1 MARRLTRK
9 QQAFVD
15 AYVETGIGVKAAF
28 KAYDTESDNTA
39 RSIASENLTK
49 PNIREAIDKAL
60 ARKNLGPERW
70 AEVLD
75 DAMQAESEL
84 VTGPGQ
90 TIKRPDHGTRLKAVD
105 MAAKLADAYP
115 HHNEGREHLHRHL
128 HLEIKEPAE
137 VIRFKILHGRAPTE
151 RELKEMMP
159 DEDKK
164 E

>member
-1 MARRLTRK
+1 LTRK
-9 QQAFVD
+9 QQQFVQE
-15 AYVETGIGVKAAF
+15 YVETGIGVKAAF

-60 ARKNLGPERW
+60 ARRNLGPDRW

-90 TIKRPDHGTRLKAVD
+90 TIKRPDHSVRLKAVD
-105 MAAKLADAYP
+105 LAAKLSDAYP
-115 HHNEGREHLHRHL
+115 HHNEGREHIHKHL
-128 HLEIKEPAE
+128 HVEVHEPPE
-137 VIRFKILHGRAPTE
+137 VMRFKIIHGRAPTP
-151 RELKEMMP
+151 REMEGLTQEGQ
-159 DEDKK
+159 E
-164 E
+164 

>member
-60 ARKNLGPERW
+60 ARKNLGPER
-70 AEVLD
+70 
-75 DAMQAESEL
+75 
-84 VTGPGQ
+84 
-90 TIKRPDHGTRLKAVD
+90 R
-105 MAAKLADAYP
+105 
-115 HHNEGREHLHRHL
+115 
-128 HLEIKEPAE
+128 
-137 VIRFKILHGRAPTE
+137 
-151 RELKEMMP
+151 
-159 DEDKK
+159 
-164 E
+164 